1 MFDLSGYIGDIAR
14 RLLGEPNRALST
26 KTQLRFG
33 SNGSIAVEIAGA
45 RRGRWYDHEH
55 GIGGGP
61 WEMLRIK
68 GGFANGQAEKWLRDN
83 LGIETRPKTNGADS
97 SQRQRQR
104 QHILKTFDYHDEE
117 GALLFKV
124 DRWGAKKNLHSAR
137 TGRQRR
143 LDEGQRRNEGCPAGA
158 LPIAPPRSRDGPG
171 QWNPLAG
178 LHP

>member
-104 QHILKTFDYHDEE
+104 QHILKTYDYHDEE

-124 DRWGAKKNLHSAR
+124 DRWGPKKPSLSAHRTATAVGRRAKA
-137 TGRQRR
+137 Q
-143 LDEGQRRNEGCPAGA
+143 
-158 LPIAPPRSRDGPG
+158 
-171 QWNPLAG
+171 
-178 LHP
+178 